1 MTYQMNTNNASVK
14 NHLESLFDEMMSHS
28 HTDTYGDNVI
38 SLYAYENI
46 LYSYQG
52 CEVVFDGLFPCD
64 NDYIETLDSLADEF
78 GYMCGHVRYPNGDEF
93 ISIVER

>member
-14 NHLESLFDEMMSHS
+14 NHLESLFDEMMNYS
-28 HTDTYGDNVI
+28 HTNTYGDNVL

-52 CEVVFDGLFPCD
+52 CEVVFNGLFPSD
-64 NDYIETLDSLADEF
+64 DDYIETLDELADMF
-78 GYMCGHVRYPNGDEF
+78 GYMCGGVRYPNGDEF
-93 ISIVER
+93 ISIVEL